1 MIETFQNLYT
11 LSHIFFLYIFSILYT
26 FVYLFTATT
35 TMESDFV
42 VIENAA
48 WCPGINS
55 VMEAFRQDGMF
66 CNVTLRSCDDQEFH
80 AHALVLA
87 ASSRDMQTLLLTQ
100 MDTECVLAIER
111 VGGKTIEYMLQF
123 IYSGRVFVPVGEL
136 SALATLSEQLGIE
149 QLNDLCRNI
158 KTELQS
164 QLEELPTPGDVLAE
178 TTPYSLC
185 EIDDNDEAAASSADT
200 SVGAVSEGADISAGA
215 VSDSADIEQSEK
227 DSSGEADQRYVFVS
241 AETVEISQANV
252 LLTTMKM
259 DREVLVQQQQD
270 SFVQTGATL
279 ETITDAAMTHPAG
292 TSLIETLNGELMVT
306 ANGEVAQAVAD
317 TALTQIGNGEQTQ
330 ADVQVKVEQ
339 LQGK

>member
-1 MIETFQNLYT
+1 
-11 LSHIFFLYIFSILYT
+11 
-26 FVYLFTATT
+26 
-35 TMESDFV
+35 MESDFV
-42 VIENAA
+42 VIENAT

-100 MDTECVLAIER
+100 MDTECVLEIER

-149 QLNDLCRNI
+149 QLNDLCCNI
-158 KTELQS
+158 KAELQS
-164 QLEELPTPGDVLAE
+164 QLDELPTPGDASAE
-178 TTPYSLC
+178 TTPFSL
-185 EIDDNDEAAASSADT
+185 DDGNDEATSFCGDT
-200 SVGAVSEGADISAGA
+200 SVGALSDGA
-215 VSDSADIEQSEK
+215 EQLER
-227 DSSGEADQRYVFVS
+227 DSSGDAEQRYVFVS
-241 AETVEISQANV
+241 AENVEISQADM

-259 DREVLVQQQQD
+259 DGEVLVQQD
-270 SFVQTGATL
+270 SFVETDSATL
-279 ETITDAAMTHPAG
+279 GTITDETVTHPTG
-292 TSLIETLNGELMVT
+292 TAFIETLSGELMVT
-306 ANGEVAQAVAD
+306 GEVEMVDGEVAETVDD
-317 TALTQIGNGEQTQ
+317 TALAQISDGEQTQ
-330 ADVQVKVEQ
+330 ADVLVKVES